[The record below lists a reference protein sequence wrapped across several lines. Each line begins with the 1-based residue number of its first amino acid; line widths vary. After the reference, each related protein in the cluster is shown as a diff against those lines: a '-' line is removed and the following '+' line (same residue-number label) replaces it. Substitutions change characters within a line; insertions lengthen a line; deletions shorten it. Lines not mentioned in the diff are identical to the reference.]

1 MSDTSVSD
9 QLRRRRLTIW
19 QWVITL
25 IYGIGL
31 VFSAPLAMFALT
43 RAPAEGV
50 AETAFFFLNLSIA
63 ALPFTIALS
72 LAAAWIYHR
81 GGAVR
86 AAFIPH
92 LFPLVNIAI
101 ALILRASL

>member
-1 MSDTSVSD
+1 M
-9 QLRRRRLTIW
+9 W
-19 QWVITL
+19 QWVITV

-31 VFSAPLAMFALT
+31 VASAPLAMFALT

-81 GGAVR
+81 GGALR
-86 AAFIPH
+86 AAFLPH
-92 LFPLVNIAI
+92 LLPLVNVAAI
-101 ALILRASL
+101 LILRALL

>member
-1 MSDTSVSD
+1 MSDTSVSQ
-9 QLRRRRLTIW
+9 QLRRRRLTVW
-19 QWVITL
+19 QWVIT
-25 IYGIGL
+25 IVYGIGL

-86 AAFIPH
+86 AAFVPH
-92 LFPLVNIAI
+92 LFPLLNIAVI
-101 ALILRASL
+101 LLLRALL